1 MSHTLRPQ
9 RHRRGIGASE
19 FLLGASL
26 FVACAASLPTAA
38 LAEDAIRTIPIK
50 NGEVQIERQNHAYVH
65 GEAGRLREH
74 GAIDMVM
81 IVDAAGATVS
91 ESACSHVSGSYDDY
105 HAFFLGL
112 AQAVKADDVKQL
124 SSLVRYP
131 LQVNQ
136 GKGKR
141 PLVIANA
148 TAFREKYARIFDRKT
163 RSAILESEP
172 AAVFCKQ
179 GSAMIGHGI
188 VWARGLSGR
197 VALSVVNPA
206 AP

>member
-1 MSHTLRPQ
+1 MSNTFCAQ
-9 RHRRGIGASE
+9 GDCRRIGARA
-19 FLLGASL
+19 LLSM
-26 FVACAASLPTAA
+26 ACAAWFSTAA
-38 LAEDAIRTIPIK
+38 LAEDAIRTIPLK

-65 GEAGRLREH
+65 GAAGRLREH

-81 IVDAAGATVS
+81 IVDASGATVS
-91 ESACSHVSGSYDDY
+91 ESACSHASGSHDDY
-105 HAFFLGL
+105 HAFFRTL

-148 TAFREKYARIFDRKT
+148 AEFREKHARIFDVKT
-163 RSAILESEP
+163 RSAILAAEP

-188 VWARGLSGR
+188 VWASGQSGR
-197 VALSVVNPA
+197 VALSVVNPG

>member
-9 RHRRGIGASE
+9 RHRRRIGASA
-19 FLLGASL
+19 FLSGASL
-26 FVACAASLPTAA
+26 FVACAASLPSTA
-38 LAEDAIRTIPIK
+38 LAGDAIRTIPIR

-81 IVDAAGATVS
+81 IVDASGATVS
-91 ESACSHVSGSYDDY
+91 ESACSHVSGSYDTY
-105 HAFFLGL
+105 HAFFRTL
-112 AQAVKADDVKQL
+112 AQAVKADDVERL

-136 GKGKR
+136 GNGKR

-163 RSAILESEP
+163 RTAILEAEP
-172 AAVFCKQ
+172 AEVFCKQ

-188 VWARGLSGR
+188 VWASGQAGR
-197 VALSVVNPA
+197 VALSVVNPG